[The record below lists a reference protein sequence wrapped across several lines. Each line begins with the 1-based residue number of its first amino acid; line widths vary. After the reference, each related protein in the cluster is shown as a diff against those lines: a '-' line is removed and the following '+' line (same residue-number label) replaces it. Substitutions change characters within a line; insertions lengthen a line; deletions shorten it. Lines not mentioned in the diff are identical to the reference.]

1 MSSAAGDAAP
11 RTLLQWVSTSNPL
24 YVVSAALFLFGL
36 RISFDDPDNDTD
48 SWALASGLA
57 FYTLLLAAAAV
68 LLVRLAGIWNDV
80 RTVLLLVELMFLATS
95 VTFDEL
101 LVMNPA
107 RGLALNLCGLG
118 FAIALSEG
126 ILRAIRLKLP
136 TGFKLPYILMLTLFF
151 LYPAW
156 LASLARNPRSETL
169 QWSLF
174 SFASI
179 AGAVFLTLLPAIRR
193 GPEYVSGNGSPWPW
207 PFHPWSLFVFLAF
220 AVVGRS
226 FLVCK
231 SFHLLDGQRITDTI
245 FAPYFLVPFG
255 FALAVLVLELGI
267 VAKHRGTQ
275 WVALGMPAAFLLT
288 AGIVNRDGP
297 AEEFLTLFMD
307 GTHASPVFLTLV
319 GCSGFALYAWLRG
332 VPLATEALSAAL
344 AAFACVTPNTMS
356 PADAAVVRPEWLV
369 APVVLQGVLGLIR
382 RDAWRLIAIG
392 GVAAAWLTGAIW
404 RLYLILRA
412 EVAGLDYLLASL
424 LLLPAAVALSLVK
437 SGAVGRWLERQR

>member
-1 MSSAAGDAAP
+1 MSSSAGDAAP

-24 YVVSAALFLFGL
+24 YVVSAGLFLFGL
-36 RISFDDPDNDTD
+36 RISFGDPDNDTD
-48 SWALASGLA
+48 NWALASGLA
-57 FYTLLLAAAAV
+57 FYTTLLAAAAV
-68 LLVRLAGIWNDV
+68 LLVRFAGIWNDV
-80 RTVLLLVELMFLATS
+80 RTVLLLVVLMFLATS

-136 TGFKLPYILMLTLFF
+136 TGFKWPYLLMLTLFF

-156 LASLARNPRSETL
+156 LASLARDPRSETL

-174 SFASI
+174 AFASV
-179 AGAVFLTLLPAIRR
+179 AGAVFLTLLPAVCC
-193 GPEYVSGNGSPWPW
+193 GPEYVSDNGSPWPW

-275 WVALGMPAAFLLT
+275 WVALGMPAAFLLM

-307 GTHASPVFLTLV
+307 GTYASPLFLTLV
-319 GCSGFALYAWLRG
+319 GGCGFTLYAWVRG
-332 VPLATEALSAAL
+332 VALATEALSAGL
-344 AAFACVTPNTMS
+344 AAFACVTPETVTL
-356 PADAAVVRPEWLV
+356 ADASVVRPEWLV

-392 GVAAAWLTGAIW
+392 AVAAAWLTGAIW
-404 RLYLILRA
+404 RLYLIVRA

-424 LLLPAAVALSLVK
+424 LLLPGAVALSLVK
-437 SGAVGRWLERQR
+437 SGAVGRWVERQR